1 MDMEYVHAELSQATV
16 PEGAVDDRVKVKAIG
31 PMGESK
37 WVTVS
42 PEKYREIV
50 ALFES

>member
-1 MDMEYVHAELSQATV
+1 MDKAYVHAELSQATV
-16 PEGAVDDRVKVKAIG
+16 PDGAVDDRVKVKAIG